1 MTTLWDKMI
10 ILKKLLHIKALLTKH
25 EVKMAGYWHILGTKT
40 KLREKTYYKVRGQY
54 SAQAANQNTG
64 FTSSCLLMQQ
74 VILFMHTSLQHK
86 ILILLLLFTS
96 LNWWEAYRQVTDL
109 AFFSFWGWVDQV
121 QEMTDQAC
129 RCQNHRYPTDQ
140 QLFCLV
146 LEIAF

>member
-1 MTTLWDKMI
+1 MALCSDYIVRQNDNSKETFTHKGI
-10 ILKKLLHIKALLTKH
+10 IDQTWGKNGWILAYLT
-25 EVKMAGYWHILGTKT
+25 
-40 KLREKTYYKVRGQY
+40 EKTYYRVRGQY

-64 FTSSCLLMQQ
+64 FTSSCLLVQQ